1 MSYFDERAAT
11 VAERF
16 FDRMLV
22 HIEGPMAGRP
32 FVLEPWQRQIV
43 REVFGRKRGDGL
55 RQYRKLYL
63 EVPRGNGKSTFAAG
77 LALYLLAVDGERSA
91 KVYSAAAD
99 RAQAGIVFETAE
111 KMVQA
116 SPFLA
121 KHIRAYRNKTMEYD
135 ASGSKYI
142 VLSSDAYTKHGL
154 NPSGIVFDELHAQP
168 NRELYDVLNTAMG
181 KRAQPLMVMITTAGY
196 DRNSICWEQH
206 EYALKVQGGIIDDPT
221 YLAAVFAAEEGDD
234 WTKPTTWEK
243 ANPNY
248 GVSVREEFLAQE
260 CRVALE
266 SPAYQNTFR
275 RLYLNQWTQQ
285 ESRWI
290 DMAAWDA
297 CGQALPNLA
306 GRACYGGLDL
316 ASTTDIAALVLAF
329 PPEGR
334 GAGGEGREEPIY
346 LLPFFW
352 IPAEAMVERERRDR
366 VPYSTWVRQGLVEA
380 TPGNVIDY
388 GYIRRRIGELAK
400 LYEIREIAFDRWNA
414 TQIVIELQGD
424 GVNMV
429 EMGQG
434 FASMSAPSKELLR
447 LILAGGV
454 AHGANPV
461 LRWMADNVAARQD
474 PSGNIKPD
482 KSKSTN
488 RIDGIVASVMAIG
501 RASTADPN
509 GGRSIYE
516 EREMLVL

>member
-1 MSYFDERAAT
+1 MSYFDERAAM

-32 FVLEPWQRQIV
+32 FVLEPWQRSIV
-43 REVFGRKRGDGL
+43 REVFGRKRRDGL

-99 RAQAGIVFETAE
+99 RQQAGIVFETAE
-111 KMVQA
+111 KMVGA

-135 ASGSKYI
+135 ASGSRYI

-181 KRAQPLMVMITTAGY
+181 KRSQPLMIMITTAGY

-206 EYALKVQGGIIDDPT
+206 EYALRVMRGEIEDPT
-221 YLAAVFAAEEGDD
+221 YLAAVFAAAAEDD
-234 WTKPTTWEK
+234 WTKPATWAK

-285 ESRWI
+285 ENRWI

-297 CGQALPNLA
+297 CGQGLPDLA
-306 GRACYGGLDL
+306 GRPCYGGLDL

-329 PPEGR
+329 PGQR
-334 GAGGEGREEPIY
+334 DGDPIY
-346 LLPFFW
+346 LMPFFW
-352 IPAEAMVERERRDR
+352 IPADAMMERERRDR
-366 VPYSTWVRQGLVEA
+366 VPYSTWVRQGLMEA

-388 GYIRRRIGELAK
+388 GYIRRRINELAK
-400 LYEIREIAFDRWNA
+400 VYEIREIAFDRWNA

-424 GVNMV
+424 GVSMV

-447 LILAGGV
+447 LILAKGV

-461 LRWMADNVAARQD
+461 LRWMADNVSARQD
-474 PSGNIKPD
+474 PAGNVKPD
-482 KSKSTN
+482 KAKSTG

-501 RASTADPN
+501 RASVADPN
-509 GGRSIYE
+509 DGRSIYE
-516 EREMLVL
+516 DREMLVL

>member
-32 FVLEPWQRQIV
+32 FVLEPWQRAIV
-43 REVFGRKRGDGL
+43 REVFGRKRDDGL

-111 KMVQA
+111 KMVSA
-116 SPFLA
+116 SPYLA

-135 ASGSKYI
+135 ASGSRYI

-206 EYALKVQGGIIDDPT
+206 EYALKVASGVIDDPT
-221 YLAAVFAAEEGDD
+221 YLAAVFAAEAEDD
-234 WTKPTTWEK
+234 WTKPATWRK

-285 ESRWI
+285 ENRWI

-297 CGQALPNLA
+297 CATGLPVLD
-306 GRACYGGLDL
+306 GRACFGGLDL

-329 PPEGR
+329 PPGAEG
-334 GAGGEGREEPIY
+334 EPVW
-346 LLPFFW
+346 LMPFFW

-388 GYIRRRIGELAK
+388 GYIRQRINELAER
-400 LYEIREIAFDRWNA
+400 YEIREIAFDRWNA
-414 TQIVIELQGD
+414 TQLSVELQGD

-461 LRWMADNVAARQD
+461 LRWMADNVSARQD
-474 PSGNIKPD
+474 PAGNVKPD

-488 RIDGIVASVMAIG
+488 RIDGIVAAIMAIG
-501 RASTADPN
+501 RASVADPS

-516 EREMLVL
+516 EREMRVL